1 MEENKAMVIDGTAEE
16 VKETKKEESKFKKM
30 IHGTID
36 ATKEHAPVVIGVT
49 VGIVVLGA
57 AIVVAKKA
65 LSNGTQIVSAE
76 TLDNV
81 IDATEAFVNIEECAN

>member
-16 VKETKKEESKFKKM
+16 VTETKKEESKFKKM
-30 IHGTID
+30 IHGALD
-36 ATKEHAPVVIGVT
+36 ATKEHAPMVIAVTAGVVV
-49 VGIVVLGA
+49 VGT
-57 AIVVAKKA
+57 AIVVCKKA
-65 LSNGTQIVSAE
+65 LSNGSPIVSAE